1 ERPEEV
7 DYSLWHEG
15 TEWLGEKNV
24 EELSQMIGL
33 PSASMPGLNTTEPA
47 SPVDS
52 WTAEGIAA
60 MAAPDAVPLALFL
73 HQWQGIV
80 KMVYNM
86 MSYKNTLLMD
96 GVGIGKT
103 AQAICSILMY
113 DYIARVQAEGVV
125 PPVFGQSPTL
135 VDPADKLR
143 STLFD
148 PARSYGVVI
157 VDEVHAFRK
166 KNPRRLVIS
175 ALIAKGRYTIGITA
189 TP

>member
-1 ERPEEV
+1 MPSKADRERLEAQVQVLLKSLEDSEGLDTGERPEEV

-135 VDPADKLR
+135 VDPA
-143 STLFD
+143 
-148 PARSYGVVI
+148 VI
-157 VDEVHAFRK
+157 
-166 KNPRRLVIS
+166 
-175 ALIAKGRYTIGITA
+175 
-189 TP
+189 